1 MTLDNYIQ
9 LTMTAAVNSLL
20 IKPSLVV
27 IISMQTLQQTMTVRL
42 VTKEVQQLIG
52 MSVSAQRRAVLVAA
66 LKESL
71 T

>member
-1 MTLDNYIQ
+1 
-9 LTMTAAVNSLL
+9 MTAAVNSLL

-27 IISMQTLQQTMTVRL
+27 IISMQTLQQTMTVRV

-52 MSVSAQRRAVLVAA
+52 MLVSAQRRAVLVAA
-66 LKESL
+66 LKELL

>member
-1 MTLDNYIQ
+1 
-9 LTMTAAVNSLL
+9 MTAAANSLL

-52 MSVSAQRRAVLVAA
+52 MLVSAQRRAVLVAA
-66 LKESL
+66 LKELL

>member
-1 MTLDNYIQ
+1 
-9 LTMTAAVNSLL
+9 MTAAVNSLL

-52 MSVSAQRRAVLVAA
+52 MLVSAQRRAVLVAA
-66 LKESL
+66 LKELL

>member
-52 MSVSAQRRAVLVAA
+52 MLVSAQRRAVLVAA
-66 LKESL
+66 LKELL